1 MRDVAKNRTREK
13 ELVARCV
20 TGDRDAWEALVCG
33 FETTVY
39 FALRNAL
46 LVNGHQAPDDL
57 VDELQS
63 EVFFRLIRNDFTKL
77 RQFQGRCSLKHWL
90 KVVVGNFVIDFLR
103 KRRPSCSL
111 DDPRLAELRDAIPSD
126 NISPEDSVASLEAR
140 QLLRELWDV
149 LAHDDRRFVE
159 LFYEQQLSF
168 AEVAAEMRTSIG
180 AVYARKNRVRKKLAT
195 LLRKRDRLSK
205 VQL

>member
-1 MRDVAKNRTREK
+1 MK
-13 ELVARCV
+13 LVAQCI
-20 TGDRDAWEALVCG
+20 TGDRAAWETLVCE

-39 FALRNAL
+39 FALRNSL
-46 LVNGHQAPDDL
+46 LVNGQQAPDEL
-57 VDELQS
+57 IHELQS

-111 DDPRLAELRDAIPSD
+111 DDPRMAELRDCLPSGD
-126 NISPEDSVASLEAR
+126 LSPEDNVASREAR

-149 LAHDDRRFVE
+149 LAPEDRRFVE

-168 AEVAAEMRTSIG
+168 AEVAAQMRTSIG

-195 LLRKRDRLSK
+195 LLRRRDRLSK
-205 VQL
+205 IHL